1 MSNWRNAKLKKL
13 AKAFLCLKS
22 EKDVEN
28 FLRDLCTLEELEELS
43 GRWEVAEML
52 NKGVSYRD
60 IAEKTGVST
69 TTITRVAHWLEY
81 GEGGYKIA
89 LKKGKKKPTK

>member
-1 MSNWRNAKLKKL
+1 ML
-13 AKAFLCLKS
+13 A
-22 EKDVEN
+22 

-43 GRWEVAEML
+43 ERWHIAQLLDTGE
-52 NKGVSYRD
+52 SYRS

-69 TTITRVAHWLEY
+69 TTVTRIAQWLEH

-89 LKKGKKKPTK
+89 LTKVKRGNQNIRTVS

>member
-1 MSNWRNAKLKKL
+1 MSNWRTPKLKKL
-13 AKAFLCLKS
+13 ARAFLCLKK

-52 NKGVSYRD
+52 NKGISYRD

-69 TTITRVAHWLEY
+69 TTITRVAHWLEH
-81 GEGGYKIA
+81 GEGGYKMA
-89 LKKGKKKPTK
+89 LKTGKNKSTK